1 MEFSIPCSGI
11 KSNFGYGLFEQFFP
25 NDSSRPLY
33 YAPYQLDSHQ
43 FPHPKHLQHRQRE
56 FIAMAVYNC
65 VRILAIASLEILT
78 QLHAVYILYFSARKD
93 VRKNIYTIYHI
104 LTPLTPL
111 PRPPKNFPHT
121 GVRKWYIL

>member
-1 MEFSIPCSGI
+1 MESSIPCSGI
-11 KSNFGYGLFEQFFP
+11 KSNFGYGLFEQFFSKRLLLR
-25 NDSSRPLY
+25 DLY
-33 YAPYQLDSHQ
+33 TTQLDSHQ

-111 PRPPKNFPHT
+111 PRPQKNFPHT